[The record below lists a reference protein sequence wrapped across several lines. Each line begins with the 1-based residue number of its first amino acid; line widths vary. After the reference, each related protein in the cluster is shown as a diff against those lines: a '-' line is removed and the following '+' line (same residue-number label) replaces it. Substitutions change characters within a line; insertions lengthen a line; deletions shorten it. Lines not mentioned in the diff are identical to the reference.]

1 MEPDFSGYATK
12 NGLKCSDGRTILAGA
27 FKHQDGVKVPLV
39 WQHRHD
45 SPDNILGHVLLT
57 NKEDGVWADAFF
69 NSTSKAEDAKIAVM
83 HGDLTSLSIFAN
95 QLVEKSKQVLH
106 GMIREVSLVLAGAN
120 PEAQII
126 NVNLAHGDDFEPLLD
141 EALIFTGLEI
151 IHSDIDEDE
160 SEESTAAEE
169 DSDDDSDEE
178 VVEEES
184 VEHADVKD
192 KTMEQIYADMT
203 DEQKGVV
210 EYIVGKIIEG
220 NDTEDDSTDDS
231 DTEDDSTDDSDT
243 DNKDNKDNKS
253 NVKHDDTTE
262 SESSI
267 EQSVSETDDGSDS
280 LQHNQEGGPMTRNVF
295 EQTETSTPRATLS
308 HSQLAAIVDDIP
320 RLGSLKESFL
330 AHAQEYGIE
339 DIDVLFP
346 DAKAL
351 SGSPEFLSRRMEWVK
366 AVIDGTRHSPFSKIK
381 SVVADITADEARAKG
396 YVKASLKKDEVI
408 KLLKRV
414 TTPTTVYKKQ
424 KLDRD
429 DVTDITDIDVIAWLK
444 AEMRVMLDEELAR
457 AVLLGDGREA
467 DDPDKIDEDHLRP
480 IAKDVD
486 MYAHKVT
493 VASNATPD
501 NVIEAILRAHVYY
514 RGSGRPTFYTT
525 GEFLTD
531 LMLSKDSIGRRLYN
545 TEAELAAALRV
556 AAIVEVEPMID
567 YPDIVGIMVNL
578 ADYTI
583 GADKGGQVSMFDD
596 FDLDYNQ
603 LKYLLETRASG
614 ALTKPK
620 AAVVIKRQI
629 GTQVTPMAP
638 TYNYETHVVTIPS
651 ITGVTYK
658 IDDDTVTGN
667 VTLEETTE
675 VEAFANNGYTFP
687 SNTTTSWTFV
697 YTP

>member
-126 NVNLAHGDDFEPLLD
+126 NVNLAHGDAFEPLLD

-151 IHSDIDEDE
+151 IHSDLDEDE
-160 SEESTAAEE
+160 FEEAGAA
-169 DSDDDSDEE
+169 DDDSDDEE
-178 VVEEES
+178 VVEEGES
-184 VEHADVKD
+184 VEHADVKE

-203 DEQKGVV
+203 DEEKGVV
-210 EYIVGKIIEG
+210 EYIVGKIIEST
-220 NDTEDDSTDDS
+220 DTTDDS
-231 DTEDDSTDDSDT
+231 DDEDDTEDE
-243 DNKDNKDNKS
+243 DNKT
-253 NVKHDDTTE
+253 NVKHDDSTE
-262 SESSI
+262 SDSSI
-267 EQSVSETDDGSDS
+267 EHSVSETDSGSDS

-295 EQTETSTPRATLS
+295 EQTETSNPRATLT
-308 HSQLAAIVDDIP
+308 HDQLSTIIKDGD

-351 SGSPEFLSRRMEWVK
+351 SASPEFLSRRMEWV
-366 AVIDGTRHSPFSKIK
+366 AEVLNGTRHSPFSRIK
-381 SVVADITADEARAKG
+381 SIVADITADEARAKG
-396 YVKASLKKDEVI
+396 YVKGSLKKEEII

-414 TTPTTVYKKQ
+414 TTPATVYKKQ

-429 DVTDITDIDVIAWLK
+429 DVVDITDIDVIAWLK
-444 AEMRVMLDEELAR
+444 AEMRVMLDEEIAR
-457 AVLLGDGREA
+457 AILVGDGREA
-467 DDPDKIDEDHLRP
+467 DDPDKFNEENLRP
-480 IAKDVD
+480 IANDAD
-486 MYAHKVT
+486 MYSHKVT
-493 VASNATPD
+493 IASNASPGD
-501 NVIEAILRAHVYY
+501 VIEAVLRAHVYY
-514 RGSGRPTFYTT
+514 RGSGRPTLFTT
-525 GEFLTD
+525 DEFLTD
-531 LMLSKDSIGRRLYN
+531 MMLQKDKIGRRLYN
-545 TEAELAAALRV
+545 TEQELAAALRV
-556 AAIVEVEPMID
+556 TKIVPVEPMSD
-567 YPDIVGIMVNL
+567 YNEIVAVMVNL

-583 GADKGGQVSMFDD
+583 GADKGGQISMFDD
-596 FDLDYNQ
+596 FDIDYNQ
-603 LKYLLETRASG
+603 LKYLLESRISG

-620 AAVVIKRQI
+620 SAVVIKRQV
-629 GTQVTPMAP
+629 GTLVTPEDP
-638 TYNYETHVVTIPS
+638 TYDGATHTITIPNKAGVVYQVE
-651 ITGVTYK
+651 GVTK
-658 IDDDTVTGN
+658 AAGPVVIT
-667 VTLEETTE
+667 ETSE
-675 VEAFANNGYTFP
+675 VEAAPATGYTFP
-687 SNTTTSWTFV
+687 ANTDTSWTFV
-697 YTP
+697 YVP

>member
-151 IHSDIDEDE
+151 IHSDLDEDE
-160 SEESTAAEE
+160 SEEAGAA
-169 DSDDDSDEE
+169 DDDSDDEE
-178 VVEEES
+178 VVEEGES
-184 VEHADVKD
+184 VEHADVKE

-203 DEQKGVV
+203 DEEKGVV
-210 EYIVGKIIEG
+210 EYIVGKIIESTDTADDSDDED
-220 NDTEDDSTDDS
+220 DTED
-231 DTEDDSTDDSDT
+231 E
-243 DNKDNKDNKS
+243 DNKT
-253 NVKHDDTTE
+253 NVKHDDSTE
-262 SESSI
+262 SDSSI
-267 EQSVSETDDGSDS
+267 EQSVSETDSGSDS

-295 EQTETSTPRATLS
+295 EQTETSNPRATLT
-308 HSQLAAIVDDIP
+308 HDQLSTIVEDIEHY
-320 RLGSLKESFL
+320 GSLSKSFL

-351 SGSPEFLSRRMEWVK
+351 SASPEFLSRRMEWVK
-366 AVIDGTRHSPFSKIK
+366 AVIDGTRHSPFSRIK

-457 AVLLGDGREA
+457 AILLGDGREA

-493 VASNATPD
+493 VASNATPG

-525 GEFLTD
+525 GQFLTD
-531 LMLSKDSIGRRLYN
+531 LMLIKDKIGRRLYN

-556 AAIVEVEPMID
+556 AAIVEVEPMVD

-578 ADYTI
+578 ADYTV

-620 AAVVIKRQI
+620 AAVVINRQV
-629 GTQVTPMAP
+629 GTLVNPTAP
-638 TYNYETHVVTIPS
+638 SYNASTHVITIPS
-651 ITGVTYK
+651 VTGVTYL
-658 IDDDTVTGN
+658 IDGVAVTGN
-667 VTLEETTE
+667 VTITENTE
-675 VEAFANNGYTFP
+675 VEASADTGYTFP

-697 YTP
+697 YTA

>member
-126 NVNLAHGDDFEPLLD
+126 NVNLAHGDGFEPLLD
-141 EALIFTGLEI
+141 EAVIFTGLEI
-151 IHSDIDEDE
+151 IHSDLDEDE
-160 SEESTAAEE
+160 FEEAGAA
-169 DSDDDSDEE
+169 DDDSDDEE
-178 VVEEES
+178 VVEEGES
-184 VEHADVKD
+184 VEHADVKE

-203 DEQKGVV
+203 DEEKGVV
-210 EYIVGKIIEG
+210 EYIVGKIIESTDTADDSDDED
-220 NDTEDDSTDDS
+220 DTED
-231 DTEDDSTDDSDT
+231 E
-243 DNKDNKDNKS
+243 DNKT
-253 NVKHDDTTE
+253 NVKHDDSTE
-262 SESSI
+262 SDSSI
-267 EQSVSETDDGSDS
+267 EQSVSETDSGSDS

-295 EQTETSTPRATLS
+295 EQTETSNPRATLS
-308 HSQLAAIVDDIP
+308 HDQLSTIVEDIE
-320 RLGSLKESFL
+320 RYGSLSKSFL
-330 AHAQEYGIE
+330 AHAEEYGIE
-339 DIDVLFP
+339 DIDFLFP

-351 SGSPEFLSRRMEWVK
+351 SASPEFLSRRMEWVK
-366 AVIDGTRHSPFSKIK
+366 AVIDGTRHSPFSRIK

-414 TTPTTVYKKQ
+414 TTPTTIYKKQ

-457 AVLLGDGREA
+457 AILLGDGREA

-525 GEFLTD
+525 GQFLTD
-531 LMLSKDSIGRRLYN
+531 LMLSKDKIGRRLYN

-556 AAIVEVEPMID
+556 AAIVEVEPMVD

-578 ADYTI
+578 ADYTV

-620 AAVVIKRQI
+620 AAVVINRQV
-629 GTQVTPMAP
+629 GTLVNPTAP
-638 TYNYETHVVTIPS
+638 SYNASTHVITIPS
-651 ITGVTYK
+651 VTGVTYL
-658 IDDDTVTGN
+658 IDGGAVTGN
-667 VTLEETTE
+667 VTITETTE
-675 VEAFANNGYTFP
+675 VEASADTGYTFP

-697 YTP
+697 YTA

>member
-151 IHSDIDEDE
+151 IHSDLDEDE
-160 SEESTAAEE
+160 SEEADAA
-169 DSDDDSDEE
+169 DDDSDDEE
-178 VVEEES
+178 VVEEGES
-184 VEHADVKD
+184 VEHADVKE

-203 DEQKGVV
+203 DEEKGVV
-210 EYIVGKIIEG
+210 AYIVGKIIEG
-220 NDTEDDSTDDS
+220 TDTEDDSDDED
-231 DTEDDSTDDSDT
+231 DTEDD
-243 DNKDNKDNKS
+243 DNKT
-253 NVKHDDTTE
+253 NVKHDDSTE
-262 SESSI
+262 SDSSI
-267 EQSVSETDDGSDS
+267 EQSVSETDSGSDS

-295 EQTETSTPRATLS
+295 EQTETSNPRATLS
-308 HSQLAAIVDDIP
+308 HDQLSTIVEDIE
-320 RLGSLKESFL
+320 RYGSLSKSFL
-330 AHAQEYGIE
+330 AHAEEYGIE

-351 SGSPEFLSRRMEWVK
+351 SASPEFLSRRMEWVK
-366 AVIDGTRHSPFSKIK
+366 AVIDGTRHSPFSRIK

-457 AVLLGDGREA
+457 AILLGDGRDAE
-467 DDPDKIDEDHLRP
+467 DPDKIDEDHLRP

-525 GEFLTD
+525 GQFLTD
-531 LMLSKDSIGRRLYN
+531 LMLSKDKIGRRLYN

-556 AAIVEVEPMID
+556 AAIVEVEPMVD

-578 ADYTI
+578 ADYTV

-620 AAVVIKRQI
+620 AAVVINRQI
-629 GTQVTPMAP
+629 GTLVNPTAP
-638 TYNYETHVVTIPS
+638 TFNSETKVITIPS
-651 ITGVTYK
+651 VTGVTYL
-658 IDDDTVTGN
+658 IDGDAVTGTVTI
-667 VTLEETTE
+667 TETTE
-675 VEAFANNGYTFP
+675 VEASADTGYTFP

-697 YTP
+697 YTD

>member
-12 NGLKCSDGRTILAGA
+12 HGLKCSDGRTILAGA

-57 NKEDGVWADAFF
+57 YKEDGVWADAFF
-69 NSTSKAEDAKIAVM
+69 NSTSNAEDAKIAVM

-126 NVNLAHGDDFEPLLD
+126 NVNLAHGDGFEPLLD
-141 EALIFTGLEI
+141 EAVIFTGLEI
-151 IHSDIDEDE
+151 IHSDLDEDE
-160 SEESTAAEE
+160 SEEAGAADD
-169 DSDDDSDEE
+169 DSDDDE
-178 VVEEES
+178 VVEEGES
-184 VEHADVKD
+184 VEHADVKE

-203 DEQKGVV
+203 DEEKGVV
-210 EYIVGKIIEG
+210 EYIVGKIIESTDTADDSDDED
-220 NDTEDDSTDDS
+220 DTED
-231 DTEDDSTDDSDT
+231 E
-243 DNKDNKDNKS
+243 DNKT
-253 NVKHDDTTE
+253 NVKHDDSTE
-262 SESSI
+262 SDSSI
-267 EQSVSETDDGSDS
+267 EHSVSETDSGSDS

-295 EQTETSTPRATLS
+295 EQTETSNPRATLT
-308 HSQLAAIVDDIP
+308 HDQLSTIVEDIEHY
-320 RLGSLKESFL
+320 GSLSKSFL

-351 SGSPEFLSRRMEWVK
+351 SASPEFLSRRMEWVK
-366 AVIDGTRHSPFSKIK
+366 AVIDGTRHSPFSRIK

-414 TTPTTVYKKQ
+414 TTPTTIYKKQ

-457 AVLLGDGREA
+457 AILLGDGREA

-514 RGSGRPTFYTT
+514 RGSGRPTLYTT
-525 GEFLTD
+525 GQFLTD
-531 LMLSKDSIGRRLYN
+531 LMLSKDKIGRRLYN

-556 AAIVEVEPMID
+556 AAIVEVEPMVD

-578 ADYTI
+578 ADYTV

-620 AAVVIKRQI
+620 AAVVINRQV
-629 GTQVTPMAP
+629 GTLVNPTAP
-638 TYNYETHVVTIPS
+638 SYNASTHVITIPS
-651 ITGVTYK
+651 VTGVTYL
-658 IDDDTVTGN
+658 IDGGAVTGN
-667 VTLEETTE
+667 VTITENTE
-675 VEAFANNGYTFP
+675 VEASADTGYTFP
-687 SNTTTSWTFV
+687 SNTTTSWTFI
-697 YTP
+697 YTA

>member
-151 IHSDIDEDE
+151 IHSDLDEDE
-160 SEESTAAEE
+160 SEEADAA
-169 DSDDDSDEE
+169 DDDSDDEE
-178 VVEEES
+178 VVEEGES
-184 VEHADVKD
+184 VEHADVKEE
-192 KTMEQIYADMT
+192 TMEQIYADMT
-203 DEQKGVV
+203 DEEKGVV
-210 EYIVGKIIEG
+210 AYIVGKIIEST
-220 NDTEDDSTDDS
+220 DTEDDSDDED
-231 DTEDDSTDDSDT
+231 DTEDD
-243 DNKDNKDNKS
+243 DNKTKT
-253 NVKHDDTTE
+253 NVKHDDSTE
-262 SESSI
+262 SDSSI
-267 EQSVSETDDGSDS
+267 EHSVSETDSGSDS

-295 EQTETSTPRATLS
+295 EQTETSNPRATLT
-308 HSQLAAIVDDIP
+308 HDQLSTIVEDIE
-320 RLGSLKESFL
+320 RYGSLSKSFL
-330 AHAQEYGIE
+330 AHAEEYGIE
-339 DIDVLFP
+339 DIDFLFP

-351 SGSPEFLSRRMEWVK
+351 STSPEFLSRRMEWVK
-366 AVIDGTRHSPFSKIK
+366 AVIDGTRHSPFSRIK

-396 YVKASLKKDEVI
+396 YVKASMKKDEVI

-414 TTPTTVYKKQ
+414 TTPTTIYKKQ

-429 DVTDITDIDVIAWLK
+429 DVSDITDIDVIAWLK

-457 AVLLGDGREA
+457 AILLGDGRDAE
-467 DDPDKIDEDHLRP
+467 DPDKIDEDHLRP

-525 GEFLTD
+525 GQFLTD
-531 LMLSKDSIGRRLYN
+531 LMLSKDKIGRRLYN

-556 AAIVEVEPMID
+556 ADIVEVEPMVD

-578 ADYTI
+578 ADYTV

-620 AAVVIKRQI
+620 AAVVINRQV
-629 GTQVTPMAP
+629 GTLVNPTAP
-638 TYNYETHVVTIPS
+638 SYNNTTHVITIPS
-651 ITGVTYK
+651 VTGVTYL
-658 IDDDTVTGN
+658 IDGEAVTGTVTID
-667 VTLEETTE
+667 ETTE
-675 VEAFANNGYTFP
+675 VEASADSGYTFP

-697 YTP
+697 YTD

>member
-151 IHSDIDEDE
+151 IHSDIDEGE
-160 SEESTAAEE
+160 SEEPAAAEE

-178 VVEEES
+178 VVEEGES

-220 NDTEDDSTDDS
+220 SDTEDDSTDDS
-231 DTEDDSTDDSDT
+231 DTE
-243 DNKDNKDNKS
+243 NKDNKT
-253 NVKHDDTTE
+253 NVKHDDTSE

-267 EQSVSETDDGSDS
+267 EQSVSETDGRSDS

-308 HSQLAAIVDDIP
+308 HSQLATIVEDIEHY
-320 RLGSLKESFL
+320 GSLSKSFL

-351 SGSPEFLSRRMEWVK
+351 SDSPEFLSRRMEWVK
-366 AVIDGTRHSPFSKIK
+366 AVIDGTRHSPFSRIK

-486 MYAHKVT
+486 MYSHKVT

-525 GEFLTD
+525 GQFLTD
-531 LMLSKDSIGRRLYN
+531 LMLSKDKIGRRLYN

-620 AAVVIKRQI
+620 AAVVINRQV
-629 GTQVTPMAP
+629 GTLVTPTAP
-638 TYNYETHVVTIPS
+638 TYNSTTHVITIPTV
-651 ITGVTYK
+651 TGVTYK
-658 IDDDTVTGN
+658 VNDDTVTGT
-667 VTLEETTE
+667 VTITETSE

-687 SNTTTSWTFV
+687 SNSTTSWTFV

>member
-126 NVNLAHGDDFEPLLD
+126 NVNLAHGDYFEPLLD

-151 IHSDIDEDE
+151 IHSDLDEDE
-160 SEESTAAEE
+160 FEEAGAA
-169 DSDDDSDEE
+169 DDDSDDEE
-178 VVEEES
+178 VMEEGES
-184 VEHADVKD
+184 VEHADVKE

-203 DEQKGVV
+203 DEEKGVV
-210 EYIVGKIIEG
+210 EYIVGKIIESTDTADDSDDED
-220 NDTEDDSTDDS
+220 DTED
-231 DTEDDSTDDSDT
+231 E
-243 DNKDNKDNKS
+243 DNKT
-253 NVKHDDTTE
+253 NVKHDDSTE
-262 SESSI
+262 SDSSI
-267 EQSVSETDDGSDS
+267 EHSVSETDSGSDS

-295 EQTETSTPRATLS
+295 EQTETSNPRATLT
-308 HSQLAAIVDDIP
+308 HDQLSTIVEDIEHY
-320 RLGSLKESFL
+320 GSLSKSFL

-351 SGSPEFLSRRMEWVK
+351 SASPEFLSRRMEWVK
-366 AVIDGTRHSPFSKIK
+366 AVIDGTRHSPFSRIK

-457 AVLLGDGREA
+457 AILLGDGREA

-525 GEFLTD
+525 GQFLTD
-531 LMLSKDSIGRRLYN
+531 LMLSKDKIGRRLYN

-556 AAIVEVEPMID
+556 AAIVEVEPMVD

-578 ADYTI
+578 ADYTV

-620 AAVVIKRQI
+620 AAVVINRQV
-629 GTQVTPMAP
+629 GTLVNPTAP
-638 TYNYETHVVTIPS
+638 SYNASTHVITIPS
-651 ITGVTYK
+651 VTGVTYL
-658 IDDDTVTGN
+658 IDGGAVTGTVTI
-667 VTLEETTE
+667 TETTE
-675 VEAFANNGYTFP
+675 VEASADTGYTFP
-687 SNTTTSWTFV
+687 SNITTSWTFV